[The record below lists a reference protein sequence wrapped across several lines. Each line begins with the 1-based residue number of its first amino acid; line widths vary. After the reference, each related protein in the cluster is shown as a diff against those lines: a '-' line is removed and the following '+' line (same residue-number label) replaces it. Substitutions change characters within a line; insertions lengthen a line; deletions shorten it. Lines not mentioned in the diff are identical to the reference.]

1 MVDFISNHPIITTII
16 AIILVFVFAIS
27 GFLITRNARNILY
40 NGNEQVF
47 DTNWRYDWAILQLGN
62 GELIEGTITSW
73 KDFSESDMIQ
83 FTMDGIT
90 YLTHSSNVILCT
102 ECP

>member
-1 MVDFISNHPIITTII
+1 MFDFFSDHPVIFISVAVTLVLV
-16 AIILVFVFAIS
+16 IILGGVFLVKN
-27 GFLITRNARNILY
+27 TRNIIF
-40 NGNEQVF
+40 NGNEQVI
-47 DTNWRYDWAILQLGN
+47 DTNWRYNWGILQLGN

-90 YLTHSSNVILCT
+90 YLTHSSNIILCT

>member
-1 MVDFISNHPIITTII
+1 MFDFFGDHPVISIVLGV
-16 AIILVFVFAIS
+16 ILVFTITI
-27 GFLITRNARNILY
+27 GGIFLVKNTRNIIF
-40 NGNEQVF
+40 NGNEQVI
-47 DTNWRYDWAILQLGN
+47 DTNWRYNWGILQLGN
-62 GELIEGTITSW
+62 GELIEGAITSW
-73 KDFSESDMIQ
+73 KDFDKSDMIQ

>member
-1 MVDFISNHPIITTII
+1 MFDFFSDHPVIFISV
-16 AIILVFVFAIS
+16 AVVLVLVIILGGV
-27 GFLITRNARNILY
+27 FLIKNTRNIIF
-40 NGNEQVF
+40 NGNEQII
-47 DTNWRYDWAILQLGN
+47 DTNWRYNWGILQLGN

-73 KDFSESDMIQ
+73 KNFSESDMIQ